1 MVPGGCP
8 PPAAAGLDVGLP
20 AGCSRCVPKAS
31 ALHEP
36 APAWHRQE
44 GDKAEGALAWL
55 GVGNQLSASVLR
67 LTLLSTRPC
76 CCQSCTR
83 AAHPST
89 PAPRCPPPQW
99 LHPALGTADRA
110 GRDGRTS
117 PGTCPVAP
125 CSEVVLP
132 AAQPCLQLSWVLL
145 WPPQCPCRQPLAPSP
160 RLPAGTCS
168 PGLLACGCCGSV
180 APSPCGPAPCLRP
193 CPLQGLLPGSGVPA
207 GGQEL
212 LKRVPAHPSLLTACS
227 LRAGQRTAI
236 KRRRPG
242 RAPRYHRRDAAK
254 PSSPAR
260 SPPNLIIAGR
270 PLLPPASPP
279 NPLANCRDS
288 QLLSGC
294 WVNSGLIR

>member
-1 MVPGGCP
+1 MAQAGGGQGRGGTRLAWGRKSAVSLNTLP
-8 PPAAAGLDVGLP
+8 DPAQRQTLLQP
-20 AGCSRCVPKAS
+20 E
-31 ALHEP
+31 LHE
-36 APAWHRQE
+36 
-44 GDKAEGALAWL
+44 G
-55 GVGNQLSASVLR
+55 
-67 LTLLSTRPC
+67 
-76 CCQSCTR
+76 CTPE
-83 AAHPST
+83 HPSV

-99 LHPALGTADRA
+99 LHPALGTADLA
-110 GRDGRTS
+110 GRGWTHQSWHLPCGPVQRCGPARCS
-117 PGTCPVAP
+117 CPGCCRGPHSAP
-125 CSEVVLP
+125 AGS
-132 AAQPCLQLSWVLL
+132 
-145 WPPQCPCRQPLAPSP
+145 PSP
-160 RLPAGTCS
+160 RPPAC
-168 PGLLACGCCGSV
+168 PWAPAARGCCGSV
-180 APSPCGPAPCLRP
+180 APGPRGPAPCLRP

-212 LKRVPAHPSLLTACS
+212 LKWVPAYPSLLTARS
-227 LRAGQRTAI
+227 LRAGQRAAI